1 MSAPYH
7 TDCWGLVTFIFH
19 LFGFGII
26 GGVVGVA
33 GIIIIEAVCI
43 LLRRGQLLS
52 IFEGLLANSYIYQL
66 VLDNKTSWRYKALKL
81 SQDSFLVSDSSRWSL
96 GLLGVWYRVSV
107 PVSLILKKRD
117 RTRYRYR
124 SLKKHETRLGIG
136 IDHFKKTRPD
146 SVSVSFN
153 FKKRDQT
160 RYRYHSTSKSE
171 TRLGIGIVQLQKARP
186 VSVSV
191 PFKKMVSEYSGLQS
205 SSAGAS
211 IRIL

>member
-66 VLDNKTSWRYKALKL
+66 VLDNKTSWRYKVLKL
-81 SQDSFLVSDSSRWSL
+81 LKSQTFRGLIPGLGSGIVKTWPDS
-96 GLLGVWYRVSV
+96 VSV
-107 PVSLILKKRD
+107 LFTQKNK
-117 RTRYRYR
+117 
-124 SLKKHETRLGIG
+124 TRLGIG
-136 IDHFKKTRPD
+136 IVHFRKTSPDLVLVSFNFKKQDQIRNRYHSTSKNETRIGIGIIQLQKARPD
-146 SVSVSFN
+146 SVSFN
-153 FKKRDQT
+153 FKKRDQSRS
-160 RYRYHSTSKSE
+160 RYR
-171 TRLGIGIVQLQKARP
+171 
-186 VSVSV
+186 
-191 PFKKMVSEYSGLQS
+191 
-205 SSAGAS
+205 
-211 IRIL
+211 

>member
-7 TDCWGLVTFIFH
+7 TDCWGLVKFIFH
-19 LFGFGII
+19 LFGFGTI
-26 GGVVGVA
+26 GGVVGVS
-33 GIIIIEAVCI
+33 GITITETLFI
-43 LLRRGQLLS
+43 LLCSGQLS
-52 IFEGLLANSYIYQL
+52 SMCVGLLANSYIYQL
-66 VLDNKTSWRYKALKL
+66 MLDNKTSRRYKALKL
-81 SQDSFLVSDSSRWSL
+81 SQDSFLVSVSSRWSL
-96 GLLGVWYRVSV
+96 GLLGVWYLVSV
-107 PVSLILKKRD
+107 SVSLTLKKQD

-191 PFKKMVSEYSGLQS
+191 PLKKWSRSTLKYCSCYEY
-205 SSAGAS
+205 
-211 IRIL
+211 IT